1 MYTANINS
9 KTFKNGKLTVEVT
22 YSNGNEN
29 ITDIHDVIHSQDSNW
44 INDIINRKLNDLN
57 SLSNINDSIVIGE
70 FKENDL
76 IESERDIYYKKATAY
91 NRYMSIARNGFINH
105 DRPIITELKE
115 WLKSNFK
122 DEYVNL
128 F

>member
-1 MYTANINS
+1 MYTATINN
-9 KTFKNGKLTVEVT
+9 KNFSGGKLTVEVT

-29 ITDIHDVIHSQDSNW
+29 ITDTHEVNQKQDSNW
-44 INDIINRKLNDLN
+44 LKNIIERKLNDLN
-57 SLSNINDSIVIGE
+57 SLSDIKESIVTGVFNE
-70 FKENDL
+70 EVETKSEKDL
-76 IESERDIYYKKATAY
+76 YYEKASQY
-91 NRYMSIARNGFINH
+91 IKYMDIARMGLIQH
-105 DRPIITELKE
+105 DRPIIIELRE